1 MEIIEM
7 NIKVHLYFIVCI
19 LLNFYFWR
27 LIMFVDKDEQGIAGV
42 GRGYAANML
51 QTGELENNSIVVTN
65 KRIYFNGE
73 MLCIDGIKSRKVH
86 ESKVVDLKDVTGTS
100 VSVRSDVKFILGWIL
115 AVLGVGI
122 IGFIVLLDMDPSI
135 ALFNTKVNGVEGNI
149 IIACLYLASIIGVIL
164 LLKAGKSSLTVE
176 YAGGNIRFSLN
187 GIGGLD
193 IEEFAKAV
201 RWAKSNLKDEPKV
214 TEVHNKDIAGELERY
229 GSLLEKGLITKEE
242 FEDLKRKLLT
252 KSQE

>member
-1 MEIIEM
+1 
-7 NIKVHLYFIVCI
+7 
-19 LLNFYFWR
+19 
-27 LIMFVDKDEQGIAGV
+27 MFVDKDEQGIAGV

-73 MLCIDGIKSRKVH
+73 MLCVDGIKSRKVH

-100 VSVRSDVKFILGWIL
+100 ISVRSDVKFILGWIL

-122 IGFIVLLDMDPSI
+122 IGLMVLVNEDPGIALLDTGS
-135 ALFNTKVNGVEGNI
+135 NGVEGNI
-149 IIACLYLASIIGVIL
+149 FIISLYLASIIGVIM
-164 LLKAGKSSLTVE
+164 LLKAGRSSLTVE

-214 TEVHNKDIAGELERY
+214 TEVYNTDIAGELERY
-229 GSLLEKGLITKEE
+229 GSLLEKGLINREE

>member
-7 NIKVHLYFIVCI
+7 NIKVHLYFIMCI

-65 KRIYFNGE
+65 KS
-73 MLCIDGIKSRKVH
+73 IKSRKVH

-122 IGFIVLLDMDPSI
+122 IGFIVFLDMDPSI

-149 IIACLYLASIIGVIL
+149 IIACLYIVAITGIIM
-164 LLKAGKSSLTVE
+164 LLKAGRSSLTVE
-176 YAGGNIRFSLN
+176 YAGGNIRFSLS

-201 RWAKSNLKDEPKV
+201 RWAKANLKDEPKV
-214 TEVHNKDIAGELERY
+214 TETSTKDIAGELERY

-252 KSQE
+252 KS

>member
-1 MEIIEM
+1 
-7 NIKVHLYFIVCI
+7 
-19 LLNFYFWR
+19 
-27 LIMFVDKDEQGIAGV
+27 
-42 GRGYAANML
+42 
-51 QTGELENNSIVVTN
+51 
-65 KRIYFNGE
+65 
-73 MLCIDGIKSRKVH
+73 MLCVDGIKSRKVH

-100 VSVRSDVKFILGWIL
+100 ISVRSDVKFILGWIL

-122 IGFIVLLDMDPSI
+122 IGIMVLVNEDPGIALLDTGS
-135 ALFNTKVNGVEGNI
+135 NGEEGNI
-149 IIACLYLASIIGVIL
+149 FIISLYLASIIGVIL
-164 LLKAGKSSLTVE
+164 LLKAGRSSLTVE

-252 KSQE
+252 KS

>member
-1 MEIIEM
+1 
-7 NIKVHLYFIVCI
+7 
-19 LLNFYFWR
+19 
-27 LIMFVDKDEQGIAGV
+27 MFVDKDEQGIAGV

-73 MLCIDGIKSRKVH
+73 MLCVDGLKSRKIR

-100 VSVRSDVKFILGWIL
+100 ISVRSDVKFILGWIL
-115 AVLGVGI
+115 AVLGIGI
-122 IGFIVLLDMDPSI
+122 IGLMVLVNEDPGIALLDTGS
-135 ALFNTKVNGVEGNI
+135 NGVEGNI
-149 IIACLYLASIIGVIL
+149 FIISLYLASIIGVIM
-164 LLKAGKSSLTVE
+164 LLKAGRSSLTVE

-201 RWAKSNLKDEPKV
+201 RWAKANLKDEPKA
-214 TEVHNKDIAGELERY
+214 EVHTNDIAGEIERY

-252 KSQE
+252 KS

>member
-1 MEIIEM
+1 
-7 NIKVHLYFIVCI
+7 
-19 LLNFYFWR
+19 
-27 LIMFVDKDEQGIAGV
+27 MFVDKDEQGIAGV

-73 MLCIDGIKSRKVH
+73 MLCVDGIKSRKVH

-100 VSVRSDVKFILGWIL
+100 ISVRSDVKFILGWIL

-122 IGFIVLLDMDPSI
+122 IGLMVLVNEDPGIALLDTGS
-135 ALFNTKVNGVEGNI
+135 NGVEGNI
-149 IIACLYLASIIGVIL
+149 FIISLYLASIIGVIM
-164 LLKAGKSSLTVE
+164 LLKAGRSSLTVE

-214 TEVHNKDIAGELERY
+214 TEVHTKDIADELERY
-229 GSLLEKGLITKEE
+229 GSLLEKGLINREE